1 METKTKLILGA
12 VVVVGILLL
21 IGIVAYM
28 MLKYSNLTS
37 PTVTVINGTTI
48 TGTATVPATVTG
60 TTKWVGK
67 KVKASLSSVSATPL
81 TGTIAT
87 ATLSG
92 TTVTFKVTL
101 DTASATIAAA
111 SASKYAAAST
121 DTIGIQ
127 GSIPS
132 T

>member
-1 METKTKLILGA
+1 METKTMLLIG
-12 VVVVGILLL
+12 VIGGGIILLL
-21 IGIVAYM
+21 IGLFIYYM
-28 MLKYSNLTS
+28 YRYVNLTS

-92 TTVTFKVTL
+92 TTVTFTVTL